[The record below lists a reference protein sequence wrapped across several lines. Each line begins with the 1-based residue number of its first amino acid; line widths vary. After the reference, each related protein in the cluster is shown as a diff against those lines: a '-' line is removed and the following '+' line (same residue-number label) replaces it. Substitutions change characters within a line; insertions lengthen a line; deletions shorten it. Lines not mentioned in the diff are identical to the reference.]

1 MIPNIDKLRRDYQK
15 AALDVH
21 EVLENP
27 ILQFKKWFE
36 EALESRVLEPNAMTL
51 ATADA
56 QNIPSARVVLLKG
69 FDENGF
75 IFFTNYQSRKGEEL
89 EQNNRA
95 CLLFFWKELERQ
107 VRIEGSVGKIS
118 EEVSTEY
125 FQSRPKESQI
135 AAWISPQS
143 KTVENRAWLEQR
155 YAELSEKYAEAPV
168 LPRPP
173 HWGGYVVNPEKIE
186 CWQGRPSRL
195 HDRILY
201 TLTGQNNLQWKI
213 ERLAP

>member
-95 CLLFFWKELERQ
+95 CLLFL
-107 VRIEGSVGKIS
+107 
-118 EEVSTEY
+118 
-125 FQSRPKESQI
+125 
-135 AAWISPQS
+135 
-143 KTVENRAWLEQR
+143 
-155 YAELSEKYAEAPV
+155 
-168 LPRPP
+168 
-173 HWGGYVVNPEKIE
+173 
-186 CWQGRPSRL
+186 
-195 HDRILY
+195 
-201 TLTGQNNLQWKI
+201 
-213 ERLAP
+213 

>member
-186 CWQGRPSRL
+186 FWQGRPSRL